1 MDLPILDISS
11 KCVSSF
17 FHRACWLPD
26 LSGCSMFQYFI
37 LSFNVSLF
45 LKESAHT
52 SGEGAEREGDRGS
65 KTTEPDV
72 ELELMNCEMTT

>member
-1 MDLPILDISS
+1 
-11 KCVSSF
+11 
-17 FHRACWLPD
+17 
-26 LSGCSMFQYFI
+26 MFQYFI

-72 ELELMNCEMTT
+72 ELELMNCEMTRSEERRVGKECRL